1 MCVIV
6 MVAVPGGTP
15 GTLLVIGPVH
25 VPLKENGGGV
35 GVGAVGD
42 ELPPPHAAVIH
53 SAKTAM
59 LRWIRILEVIHRR
72 GVDTLVGPR
81 AVYLAGVSISWS
93 VLDRSRRNPAD

>member
-1 MCVIV
+1 M
-6 MVAVPGGTP
+6 
-15 GTLLVIGPVH
+15 
-25 VPLKENGGGV
+25 PLKENGGGG

-59 LRWIRILEVIHRR
+59 LRWIRILEVIPRR

-81 AVYLAGVSISWS
+81 AVYLVGVSIK
-93 VLDRSRRNPAD
+93 PARHGAVVV

>member
-1 MCVIV
+1 MSVIV

-42 ELPPPHAAVIH
+42 ELPPPHA
-53 SAKTAM
+53 
-59 LRWIRILEVIHRR
+59 RQ
-72 GVDTLVGPR
+72 
-81 AVYLAGVSISWS
+81 
-93 VLDRSRRNPAD
+93 

>member
-6 MVAVPGGTP
+6 TVAVPGGTP
-15 GTLLVIGPVH
+15 GTLLAIGPVH
-25 VPLKENGGGV
+25 VPLKENGGGGG

-59 LRWIRILEVIHRR
+59 LRWIRILEVI
-72 GVDTLVGPR
+72 PR
-81 AVYLAGVSISWS
+81 QVSTRLSGHAQF
-93 VLDRSRRNPAD
+93 V

>member
-1 MCVIV
+1 

-25 VPLKENGGGV
+25 VPLKENGGGGV

-59 LRWIRILEVIHRR
+59 LRWIRILEVILEDDAR
-72 GVDTLVGPR
+72 GILA
-81 AVYLAGVSISWS
+81 AVFGILAKEAVPG
-93 VLDRSRRNPAD
+93 D

>member
-1 MCVIV
+1 M
-6 MVAVPGGTP
+6 
-15 GTLLVIGPVH
+15 IGPIH
-25 VPLKENGGGV
+25 VPLKENGGGGGGGGG

-59 LRWIRILEVIHRR
+59 LRWIRILEVIPRR

-81 AVYLAGVSISWS
+81 AVCLAGVSISWS
-93 VLDRSRRNPAD
+93 VLTAAGEIPPTEWEEA